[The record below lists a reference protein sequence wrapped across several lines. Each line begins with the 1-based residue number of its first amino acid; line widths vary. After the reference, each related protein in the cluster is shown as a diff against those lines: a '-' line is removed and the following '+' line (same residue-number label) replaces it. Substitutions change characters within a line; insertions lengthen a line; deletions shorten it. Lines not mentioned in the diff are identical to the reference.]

1 MLSSS
6 PPEDSAEQPRLRRR
20 RSCIKRN
27 ESSGEV
33 KTVSWAVTPEIA
45 DDISKYVEAAA
56 DLEVSGKQYE
66 EMRFSYA
73 GHVKAL
79 DMLHANVSESL
90 DRLRAETQHL
100 EMLQEDIRAQREKL
114 EQSYDKLEEK
124 HQSMKDR
131 VEGLLNKQAPG
142 S

>member
-1 MLSSS
+1 ML
-6 PPEDSAEQPRLRRR
+6 A
-20 RSCIKRN
+20 
-27 ESSGEV
+27 
-33 KTVSWAVTPEIA
+33 
-45 DDISKYVEAAA
+45 
-56 DLEVSGKQYE
+56 GKQYE

-79 DMLHANVSESL
+79 DMLHVNVSESL

-131 VEGLLNKQAPG
+131 GVLSPFISAGF
-142 S
+142 